1 MPYPPELVDPMRRE
15 LTQLGIRELRT
26 AEEARTSLEETTGSA
41 LLVINSVCGCA
52 AGNARP
58 GVAMALTHPVL
69 PDRTFTVFAGQDLD
83 ATAAARA
90 FLPGY
95 PPSSPAIALFRDGKL
110 VTLLERKD
118 IEGRN
123 AQDVAQDLK
132 RAFDTYCTRQ
142 ETGHE

>member
-26 AEEARTSLEETTGSA
+26 AEDARTSLQDAGGSA

-58 GVAMALTHPVL
+58 GVRMALEHPVR
-69 PDRTFTVFAGQDLD
+69 PDRLFTVFAGQDTE
-83 ATAAARA
+83 ATEAARG

-95 PPSSPAIALFRDGKL
+95 PPSSPAIALFRDGEL
-110 VTLLERKD
+110 VSLLERKD
-118 IEGRN
+118 IEGRS
-123 AQDVAQDLK
+123 AHDVARDLTA
-132 RAFDTYCTRQ
+132 AFDKHCSKQ
-142 ETGHE
+142 ESGTD